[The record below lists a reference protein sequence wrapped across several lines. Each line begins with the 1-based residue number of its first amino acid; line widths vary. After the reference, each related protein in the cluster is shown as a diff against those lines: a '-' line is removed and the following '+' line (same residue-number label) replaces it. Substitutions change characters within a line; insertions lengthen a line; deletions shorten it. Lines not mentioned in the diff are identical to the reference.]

1 MCPSAGDSISLVMG
15 RTLRC
20 HRARAAARGFT
31 LIEATLA
38 VVIVAFGF
46 LATMELFASCTAE
59 NQRSAQMTTAQM
71 LTTSIQEL
79 TTGLVFKDP
88 YYATTKIGIEPGESL
103 ASYNDVDDF
112 DGFVSCP
119 PVDATRTSIPELSQ
133 YTQYVQVMAI
143 DPNRPGANY
152 DYKNPELPLGT
163 YTGAV
168 RIRVV
173 VEYRRSPADPPV
185 EVLRSSWVRLDD

>member
-1 MCPSAGDSISLVMG
+1 M
-15 RTLRC
+15 
-20 HRARAAARGFT
+20 
-31 LIEATLA
+31 EATLA

-71 LTTSIQEL
+71 LTTSLQEL

-88 YYATTKIGIEPGESL
+88 YYATAKIGVEPGESL
-103 ASYNDVDDF
+103 PVYNDVDDL
-112 DGFVSCP
+112 DGFVACP
-119 PVDATRTSIPELSQ
+119 PIDATRVPIPELSQ

-143 DPNRPGANY
+143 DPNRPGANHNY
-152 DYKNPELPLGT
+152 QTPELPLGT

-168 RIRVV
+168 RVRVV
-173 VEYRRSPADPPV
+173 IEYRRSPSDPPV

>member
-1 MCPSAGDSISLVMG
+1 M
-15 RTLRC
+15 
-20 HRARAAARGFT
+20 
-31 LIEATLA
+31 EATLA

-79 TTGLVFKDP
+79 TTGLAFKDP
-88 YYATTKIGIEPGESL
+88 YYATGGIAIEPGETP
-103 ASYNDVDDF
+103 AKFNDVDDY

-119 PVDATRTSIPELSQ
+119 PIDATRATIDELSQ
-133 YTQYVQVMAI
+133 YTQKVFVMPI

-152 DYKNPELPLGT
+152 NINAREIPQST

-168 RIRVV
+168 RVRVII
-173 VEYRRSPADPPV
+173 EYRRSPKDPPV
-185 EVLRSSWVRLDD
+185 EVLNSSWIRLDD